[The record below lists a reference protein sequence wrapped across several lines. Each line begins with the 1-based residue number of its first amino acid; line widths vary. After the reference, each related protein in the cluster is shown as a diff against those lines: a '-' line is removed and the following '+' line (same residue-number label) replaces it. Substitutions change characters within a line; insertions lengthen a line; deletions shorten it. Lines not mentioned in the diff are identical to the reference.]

1 MRVTARFSD
10 GMTRLLDGA
19 ALGDE
24 FDIVARARIVG
35 AEEALID
42 VSQMGAEDPTLIQGE
57 LEVTLLLSH
66 PKRVKA

>member
-1 MRVTARFSD
+1 MRVSARFSD

-24 FDIVARARIVG
+24 FEITARARIVG
-35 AEEALID
+35 AEEALLD
-42 VSQMGAEDPTLIQGE
+42 VTQLGDEDPTLIQGE

-66 PKRVKA
+66 PKRVES